1 MSDLAQSSDLELASK
16 ADAANA
22 DLMDRVYRYQ
32 RHVYDLTRKYY
43 LLGRDQLIAALQPP
57 TRGHVLEIGCG
68 TGRNLIA
75 AAEAYPRAQ
84 FYGVDISQAMLE
96 TARANIARAGLGE
109 RIRLAQGDA
118 AGFDACAL
126 FGRGDFDRVF
136 FSYALSMIPPW
147 RQALAQGMS
156 LLGPGGRLHVVD
168 FGRQERLPRAF
179 KGLLYAWLKSFHVTP
194 RAAMREAMEGLTAQ
208 QDATLQ
214 TAAMFR
220 GYAWY
225 GEVRVL

>member
-1 MSDLAQSSDLELASK
+1 MTDFAPSSDLS
-16 ADAANA
+16 ADLANA

-43 LLGRDQLIAALQPP
+43 LLGRDQLIAGLQPP

-75 AAEAYPRAQ
+75 AARAYPRAQ

-96 TARANIARAGLGE
+96 TARVNIARAGLSG
-109 RIRLAQGDA
+109 RIRLAQGA
-118 AGFDACAL
+118 AADFDASAL
-126 FGRGDFDRVF
+126 FGRPVFDRVF

-147 RQALAQGMS
+147 RQALEQGIS
-156 LLGPGGRLHVVD
+156 VLAPGGRLQVVD

-179 KGLLYAWLKSFHVTP
+179 KGLLHAWLKRFHVTP
-194 RAAMREAMEGLTAQ
+194 RAAMREVLESLAARH
-208 QDATLQ
+208 DAALEVTP
-214 TAAMFR
+214 MYR

-225 GEVRVL
+225 GELRA